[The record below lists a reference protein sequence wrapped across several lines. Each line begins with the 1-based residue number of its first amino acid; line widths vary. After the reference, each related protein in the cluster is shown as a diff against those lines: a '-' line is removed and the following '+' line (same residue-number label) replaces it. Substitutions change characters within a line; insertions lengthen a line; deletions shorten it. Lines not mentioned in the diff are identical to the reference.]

1 MKKLTKTVAVAF
13 LVTSTILT
21 ANADN
26 MYASGD
32 ISSFADRPASPSRLV
47 RQNSQEDGLTAVS
60 AVHSSKSIQVNF
72 VEEKAVPASQKTW
85 YTSAIDSTT
94 TAFSNTVEAAKT
106 AVSSAL
112 STAWTSFKS
121 LFSF

>member
-13 LVTSTILT
+13 LATSAILT
-21 ANADN
+21 VNADDMN
-26 MYASGD
+26 QSGD
-32 ISSFADRPASPSRLV
+32 ISSFIERPKSPSRLV

-60 AVHSSKSIQVNF
+60 AVHSFKSIPM
-72 VEEKAVPASQKTW
+72 EKETAPASQKTW
-85 YTSAIDSTT
+85 YASAIDSTT

-112 STAWTSFKS
+112 SKAWTSLKRIA
-121 LFSF
+121 SF